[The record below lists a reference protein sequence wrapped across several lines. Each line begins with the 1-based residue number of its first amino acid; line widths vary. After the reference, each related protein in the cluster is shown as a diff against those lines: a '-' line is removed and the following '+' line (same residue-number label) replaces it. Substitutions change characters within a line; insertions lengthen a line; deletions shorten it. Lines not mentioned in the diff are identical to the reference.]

1 MAIDFPNSPVT
12 NDTYVVGD
20 RKWVYDGE
28 KWALV
33 PASPELL
40 VVSPTAPTNTNVI
53 WADTAVAGTINSFIP
68 SGAMM
73 PFAGATSPTGWLL
86 CYGQTLVRASYPD
99 LFAVVGTTY
108 NTGGEAS
115 TDFRLPD
122 LRGRTVAGL
131 DNMGGTDAGRLDIAN
146 SSGTVV
152 GSQYVTLTSAQSGL
166 RAHSHANTASF
177 TGTPASHNHVQD
189 AHGHSGSATENASTS
204 FLRLVGVIG
213 TSMEANHFVGR
224 GTGSFADYAGAFPQ
238 HSHVL
243 SINGN
248 TATNQATSITPAGSV
263 TMSNVDNT
271 ASDATAAHS
280 VMQPTIVLTYIIK
293 T

>member
-33 PASPELL
+33 SASPELL
-40 VVSPTAPTNTNVI
+40 VVSATAPTNTNVI
-53 WADTAVAGTINSFIP
+53 WADTTVAGTVNSFIP

-108 NTGGEAS
+108 NTGGEAG

-122 LRGRTVAGL
+122 LRGRTIAGQ
-131 DNMGGTDAGRLDIAN
+131 DNMGGTAASRLTSTVLTASN
-146 SSGTVV
+146 TLGATGGT
-152 GSQYVTLTSAQSGL
+152 QTHTLTEAQMP
-166 RAHSHANTASF
+166 AHSHDVGINLNAVN
-177 TGTPASHNHVQD
+177 VQ
-189 AHGHSGSATENASTS
+189 NAATS
-204 FLRLVGVIG
+204 FVGS
-213 TSMEANHFVGR
+213 TYP
-224 GTGSFADYAGAFPQ
+224 GSW
-238 HSHVL
+238 
-243 SINGN
+243 N
-248 TATNQATSITPAGSV
+248 TNSKGSG
-263 TMSNVDNT
+263 
-271 ASDATAAHS
+271 AAHPIT
-280 VMQPTIVLTYIIK
+280 QPTIVLNYIIK

>member
-33 PASPELL
+33 SASPELL

-53 WADTAVAGTINSFIP
+53 WADTTVAGTINSFIP

-86 CYGQTLVRASYPD
+86 CYGQTLVRATYPD

-108 NTGGEAS
+108 NTGGEAG

-122 LRGRTVAGL
+122 LRGRTVAGQ
-131 DNMGGTDAGRLDIAN
+131 DDMGGTAASRLTATVLSAAN
-146 SSGTVV
+146 TLGATGGT
-152 GSQYVTLTSAQSGL
+152 QTHTLTEAQMPS
-166 RAHSHANTASF
+166 HSHNIKARGDGTGVFNAFNNQTSGYAGTTLASETA
-177 TGTPASHNHVQD
+177 G
-189 AHGHSGSATENASTS
+189 SGSA
-204 FLRLVGVIG
+204 
-213 TSMEANHFVGR
+213 H
-224 GTGSFADYAGAFPQ
+224 P
-238 HSHVL
+238 
-243 SINGN
+243 
-248 TATNQATSITPAGSV
+248 IT
-263 TMSNVDNT
+263 
-271 ASDATAAHS
+271 
-280 VMQPTIVLTYIIK
+280 QPTIVLNYIIK

>member
-33 PASPELL
+33 SASPELL

-53 WADTAVAGTINSFIP
+53 WADTTVAGTMNSLIP

-86 CYGQTLVRASYPD
+86 CYGQTLVRATYPD

-108 NTGGEAS
+108 NTGGEAG

-122 LRGRTVAGL
+122 LRGRTVAGQ
-131 DNMGGTDAGRLDIAN
+131 DDMGGTSANRLTGQTNGVDGDALG
-146 SSGTVV
+146 GTG
-152 GSQYVTLTSAQSGL
+152 GSETHTLTTAQMPSHTHTQN
-166 RAHSHANTASF
+166 AHSHSGNTSM
-177 TGTPASHNHVQD
+177 
-189 AHGHSGSATENASTS
+189 NAYTD
-204 FLRLVGVIG
+204 FLRLVGVVG
-213 TSMEANHFVGR
+213 TTMENNHSVGR
-224 GTGSFADYAGAFPQ
+224 GGGSFADYAGAYPNHQ
-238 HSHVL
+238 HSL
-243 SINGN
+243 SIDSS
-248 TATNQATSITPAGSV
+248 TAINQSTGG
-263 TMSNVDNT
+263 DG
-271 ASDATAAHS
+271 AHNI
-280 VMQPTIVLTYIIK
+280 VQPTIILNYIIK

>member
-33 PASPELL
+33 SASPELL

-53 WADTAVAGTINSFIP
+53 WADTTVAGTMNSLIP

-86 CYGQTLVRASYPD
+86 CYGQTLVRATYPD

-108 NTGGEAS
+108 NTGGEAG

-122 LRGRTVAGL
+122 LRGRTVAGQ
-131 DNMGGTDAGRLDIAN
+131 DDMGGTSANRLTGQTNGVDGDALGGTGGSETHTLTTAQMPSHTHD
-146 SSGTVV
+146 SSVYNAGPFNDSFV
-152 GSQYVTLTSAQSGL
+152 GSGGQGGTFNYTVASGATGGGG
-166 RAHSHANTASF
+166 AHN
-177 TGTPASHNHVQD
+177 
-189 AHGHSGSATENASTS
+189 
-204 FLRLVGVIG
+204 
-213 TSMEANHFVGR
+213 
-224 GTGSFADYAGAFPQ
+224 
-238 HSHVL
+238 
-243 SINGN
+243 
-248 TATNQATSITPAGSV
+248 
-263 TMSNVDNT
+263 NV
-271 ASDATAAHS
+271 
-280 VMQPTIVLTYIIK
+280 QPTIILNYIIK

>member
-33 PASPELL
+33 SASPELL

-53 WADTAVAGTINSFIP
+53 WADTTVAGTMNSLIP

-86 CYGQTLVRASYPD
+86 CYGQTLVRATYPD

-108 NTGGEAS
+108 NTGGEAG

-122 LRGRTVAGL
+122 LRGRTVAGQ
-131 DNMGGTDAGRLDIAN
+131 DDMGGTSANRLTGQTNGVDGDALG
-146 SSGTVV
+146 GTG
-152 GSQYVTLTSAQSGL
+152 GSETHTLTTAQMPS
-166 RAHSHANTASF
+166 HTHIQDSHAHEIQRSNSAATSVGADASAHYRIQVNT
-177 TGTPASHNHVQD
+177 
-189 AHGHSGSATENASTS
+189 
-204 FLRLVGVIG
+204 
-213 TSMEANHFVGR
+213 
-224 GTGSFADYAGAFPQ
+224 GAALTNTQ
-238 HSHVL
+238 
-243 SINGN
+243 GN
-248 TATNQATSITPAGSV
+248 TATNQDTGGGGAHN
-263 TMSNVDNT
+263 NV
-271 ASDATAAHS
+271 
-280 VMQPTIVLTYIIK
+280 QPTIILNYIIK